1 MTRPG
6 RPVRSLF
13 AVVAGYLVFGLSAVI
28 LFQVAG
34 VDPHAQQSTGFKI
47 VSIVWGVAFALAAG
61 FFTAKLAPRR
71 PLWHAGMVAAL
82 VALGATISLV
92 GAGGSKWTQIAAIV
106 FTTPSVILGGFLG
119 SGTDQGRKPK
129 DEGRGVPV
137 QP

>member
-34 VDPHAQQSTGFKI
+34 VDPHAQASTGFK
-47 VSIVWGVAFALAAG
+47 VLSIVWGVAFALGAG

-71 PLWHAGMVAAL
+71 PLWHAGIVAGL
-82 VALGATISLV
+82 VALGAAVSLM
-92 GAGGSKWTQIAAIV
+92 GAGGTKWTPIAAIV

-119 SGTDQGRKPK
+119 SGNGAP
-129 DEGRGVPV
+129 RGDRSRAGL
-137 QP
+137 